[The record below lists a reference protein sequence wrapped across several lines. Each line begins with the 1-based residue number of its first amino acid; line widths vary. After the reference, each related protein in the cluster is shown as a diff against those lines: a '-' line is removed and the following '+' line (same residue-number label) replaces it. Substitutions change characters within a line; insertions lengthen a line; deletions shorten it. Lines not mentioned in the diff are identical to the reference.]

1 MDLIYT
7 DVSYK
12 ELGYLK
18 RCEIDMELGSFIK
31 SSSNNTFQMTTS
43 IDDLPPEIEKGCL
56 IYEIGTE
63 IGGIVNGIG
72 ADTSTNKAY
81 IYGITWRGMLQRK
94 YIEPPEGQAYFLAR
108 GDANKVI
115 RDLID
120 DQYNELIVG
129 SKNDSG
135 ILVNK
140 DFRYSQ
146 IASSIEEML
155 ALVNSRIN
163 IKAVRIDGN
172 VKIIVSAET
181 IKNLS
186 DDIELNNDYGI
197 SLIAKKIK
205 NGVNH
210 VICLGKGEL
219 VDRTVIHLF
228 KLPNGTIT
236 TDSKGAIKGIDEHT
250 IIYDYSSVESDEEL
264 IEGGKKKFNEFLDE
278 ESLEM
283 KINKDVDIGDIIAA
297 RERITGI
304 YMQKQ
309 VSQKI
314 IKGFIDSVKVEYKV
328 GE

>member
-7 DVSYK
+7 DVFYK

-18 RCEIDMELGSFIK
+18 QCEIDMELGSFIM
-31 SSSNNTFQMTTS
+31 SSSNNTFQIVTP
-43 IDDLPPEIEKGCL
+43 IEDLPPEIENGCL
-56 IYEIGTE
+56 IYEIDTE

-72 ADTSTNKAY
+72 ADTLTNKAY

-94 YIEPPEGQAYFLAR
+94 YIEPPKGQAYYLAR
-108 GDANKVI
+108 GDANTVI

-120 DQYNELIVG
+120 TQYNGLIVG
-129 SKNDSG
+129 SQEDSG

-140 DFRYSQ
+140 DFRFSQ
-146 IASSIEEML
+146 VSYSIEEML
-155 ALVNSRIN
+155 VAVNSKIS
-163 IKAVRIDGN
+163 IKSVRSDGKI
-172 VKIIVSAET
+172 KIIVSALP

-197 SLIAKKIK
+197 SMIAKKIK

-228 KLPNGTIT
+228 KLPNGMIT
-236 TDSKGAIKGIDEHT
+236 TDEKEAIKGINENT
-250 IIYDYSSVESDEEL
+250 IVYDYSSVENEQEL
-264 IEGGKKKFNEFLDE
+264 IEGGKKKFNEYLDE
-278 ESLEM
+278 ESLEI
-283 KINKDVDIGDIIAA
+283 KVNKNVEIGDIVAA
-297 RERITGI
+297 RERTTGI
-304 YMQKQ
+304 YMKKQ

-314 IKGFIDSVKVEYKV
+314 IKGFIDSVKIEYKV